1 MSDDD
6 TNPVLPL
13 NYRGLRILQKE
24 FDQYQRRAFTDRPS
38 RFFSLELCGEA
49 GELANLEKKGWKG
62 RTVTQQNFAEEAAD
76 VAIALLNYANSK
88 QIDLASE
95 VEQKMGKIEAQRI
108 DDQNDH

>member
-1 MSDDD
+1 MSDD
-6 TNPVLPL
+6 TKPVLPL

-24 FDQYQRRAFTDRPS
+24 FDRYQRRAFVDRPS

-49 GELANLEKKGWKG
+49 GELANFEKKAWKG
-62 RTVTQQNFAEEAAD
+62 RTVTEQDFAEEAAD

-95 VEQKMGKIEAQRI
+95 MEKKMSKIDAQRI
-108 DDQNDH
+108 DEQKDR